1 MWDWIVQILFQA
13 LELIQ
18 RFAGD
23 WGLSIIIL
31 VVIIRLLLTPMMLKS
46 IKSTARMQ
54 VLQPKLLEI
63 QERYAADPQ
72 RQAEELQKFYSENK
86 FNPFGGCLP
95 LLIQMPILVALF
107 NLCATLVIIS
117 RMRLRRASPS
127 STSCRTS
134 SLRLPR
140 PSPTVSAPRC
150 RTSSR

>member
-54 VLQPKLLEI
+54 AS
-63 QERYAADPQ
+63 RD
-72 RQAEELQKFYSENK
+72 S
-86 FNPFGGCLP
+86 G
-95 LLIQMPILVALF
+95 AL
-107 NLCATLVIIS
+107 
-117 RMRLRRASPS
+117 
-127 STSCRTS
+127 
-134 SLRLPR
+134 
-140 PSPTVSAPRC
+140 RC
-150 RTSSR
+150 RSAASGRGVAEVLL

>member
-54 VLQPKLLEI
+54 VRSVRP
-63 QERYAADPQ
+63 RSC
-72 RQAEELQKFYSENK
+72 R
-86 FNPFGGCLP
+86 
-95 LLIQMPILVALF
+95 
-107 NLCATLVIIS
+107 
-117 RMRLRRASPS
+117 S
-127 STSCRTS
+127 STLRTS
-134 SLRLPR
+134 STPLAAACP
-140 PSPTVSAPRC
+140 C
-150 RTSSR
+150 

>member
-54 VLQPKLLEI
+54 VLQPSFS
-63 QERYAADPQ
+63 RF
-72 RQAEELQKFYSENK
+72 RSVT
-86 FNPFGGCLP
+86 LP
-95 LLIQMPILVALF
+95 IRNVRPRS
-107 NLCATLVIIS
+107 C
-117 RMRLRRASPS
+117 RS
-127 STSCRTS
+127 STLRTS
-134 SLRLPR
+134 STPLAAACP
-140 PSPTVSAPRC
+140 C
-150 RTSSR
+150 